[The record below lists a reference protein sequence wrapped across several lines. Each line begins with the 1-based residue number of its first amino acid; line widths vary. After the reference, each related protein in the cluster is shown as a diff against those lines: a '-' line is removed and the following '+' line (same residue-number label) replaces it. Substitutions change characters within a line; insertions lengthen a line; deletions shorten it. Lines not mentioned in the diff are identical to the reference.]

1 MKRNR
6 HGVLR
11 TVGQSTAT
19 EFGGRQFEMV
29 GASSS
34 SNALERFHMAKII
47 TCLEDMEH
55 TIEHSK

>member
-11 TVGQSTAT
+11 TIGQSTAT

-34 SNALERFHMAKII
+34 SNALERFHMTKFI
-47 TCLEDMEH
+47 TCLEEMQH
-55 TIEHSK
+55 TY

>member
-1 MKRNR
+1 MKGNR

-11 TVGQSTAT
+11 TIGQSTAT

-34 SNALERFHMAKII
+34 SNALERFHMTKFI
-47 TCLEDMEH
+47 TCLEEMQH
-55 TIEHSK
+55 TYRTQ